1 VSAPKEPRAEDGGA
15 NATRRRL
22 LTGTAV
28 GLAALTSGSAAGLW
42 PAAPA
47 QAASTGTGTGTGRTV
62 LSPSNDTSGQKD
74 TAAINSALLARYN
87 AQKGSGQTEEAA
99 PGPVVYL
106 SAGVYYTNAPIVVP
120 PGVSLRGL
128 IGAAQSGDAP
138 DQPPG
143 AVLVPVNGWA
153 PGSTQLT
160 GYPGAGQ
167 DNLLLHQTGTL
178 AATMPRAA
186 ASSAV
191 SRLASGTLYVTAIAL
206 PAGLT
211 VSRCTMFVNST
222 AASGVTFGGY
232 VLLDHGMKV
241 LAVTASQASAWAQ
254 AGTGYTATFAGPYR
268 VTTAGVHY
276 VGVVIGVGASGQM
289 PALTG
294 ALPLAKGIAALA
306 GVSPQAPA
314 YCGTSSTGL
323 EALPA
328 AGTRMAG
335 VTTNGEYVLYATLA

>member
-1 VSAPKEPRAEDGGA
+1 VSAPKEPRAEDAGA

-28 GLAALTSGSAAGLW
+28 GLAALTSGSAVGLW
-42 PAAPA
+42 PAPPA
-47 QAASTGTGTGTGRTV
+47 EAATTGTGRTV
-62 LSPSNDTSGQKD
+62 LTPSNDTSGQKD
-74 TAAINSALLARYN
+74 TAAINSALLASYN
-87 AQKGSGQTEEAA
+87 AQKGSGQTKEAA

-128 IGAAQSGDAP
+128 VGAAQSGDAP
-138 DQPPG
+138 DQQPG

-153 PGSTQLT
+153 AASARLT

-167 DNLLLHQTGTL
+167 DNLLHQTGTL

-186 ASSAV
+186 ANSAV
-191 SRLASGTLYVTAIAL
+191 SRLASGTLYVTAIGL

-211 VSRCTMFVNST
+211 VSSCTMFVNST
-222 AASGVTFGGY
+222 AASGVKFGGY

-254 AGTGYTATFAGPYR
+254 AGTGYPATFAEPYR
-268 VTTAGVHY
+268 VTTAGVYY
-276 VGVVIGVGASGQM
+276 VGVVIGVGTPGQM
-289 PALTG
+289 PTFTG
-294 ALPLAKGIAALA
+294 ALPLAKGIAALT
-306 GVSPQAPA
+306 GLSSQAPA

-323 EALPA
+323 GALPA
-328 AGTRMAG
+328 AGTTMAG
-335 VTTNGEYVLYATLA
+335 ITTNGEYVLYATLA